1 MQKDLDQKDL
11 KPKTPGTIGLGVI
24 KFEGSTYGGNI
35 EDIEKKM
42 HDIFDDTFKEN
53 FTVSAAG
60 RENVSGPSGSY
71 FRPTQ
76 NKIKITSKDGNFS
89 EIYDVGP
96 NATQAT
102 VDKINKDFADYI
114 MAIDNSYQDEE
125 K

>member
-1 MQKDLDQKDL
+1 MEMDSRGLNPGL
-11 KPKTPGTIGLGVI
+11 KPVG
-24 KFEGSTYGGNI
+24 
-35 EDIEKKM
+35 
-42 HDIFDDTFKEN
+42 
-53 FTVSAAG
+53 
-60 RENVSGPSGSY
+60 
-71 FRPTQ
+71 